1 MKLKHMCLEL
11 GREEKRGK
19 INLDELRDIMDVV
32 MQQACAQGLLDS
44 FEGSWLIHVF

>member
-1 MKLKHMCLEL
+1 MCLEL

-32 MQQACAQGLLDS
+32 MQRACAQGLLDW
-44 FEGSWLIHVF
+44 FEGSWLIRVF